1 MGSAFLFD
9 AANVALVTLANP
21 SMTLETV
28 GDTMLLAGANR
39 AMIGD
44 ELIQFGAA
52 EQLGPALWRLSRLLR
67 GRAGTAIPAAPGV
80 GAPVVLLADPAL
92 LAVTA
97 DRVGGAAKGAGPL
110 PGAR

>member
-9 AANVALVTLANP
+9 AANVAPVTLANP

-44 ELIQFGAA
+44 ELIPFGAA

-67 GRAGTAIPAAPGV
+67 GRAGTAIPAPHGR
-80 GAPVVLLADPAL
+80 GSPFVLLDAAALRAVPADIAG
-92 LAVTA
+92 
-97 DRVGGAAKGAGPL
+97 DRKS
-110 PGAR
+110 